1 LDSEVLAACRPIYE
15 ELPGW
20 SDDIRG
26 ACTLDD
32 LPSAARRYVE
42 RIEELIGVPILLIGV
57 GPGREETIIR

>member
-1 LDSEVLAACRPIYE
+1 MDSEALAACRPIYE

-26 ACTLDD
+26 ARTLRD

-42 RIEELIGVPILLIGV
+42 RIEELMGVPILLIGV